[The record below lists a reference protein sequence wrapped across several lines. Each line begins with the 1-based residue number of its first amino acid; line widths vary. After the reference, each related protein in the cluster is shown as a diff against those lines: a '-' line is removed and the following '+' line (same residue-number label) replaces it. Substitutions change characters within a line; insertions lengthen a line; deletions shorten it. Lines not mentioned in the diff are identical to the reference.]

1 LSARDSTEALPSTM
15 APYRS
20 WRPRRKAPAAAI
32 GLRPNR
38 AASSFEK
45 PLNQLERATLF
56 RGLSA
61 SQCQEIDGA
70 GRERTFS
77 QGDSIIV
84 EGDAMHSVSLLMVG
98 RAKTVRHSAVGKLV
112 ILHVVGPGEILDG
125 IGYGLGSTH
134 SLGAYA
140 LEPCRILIWDIAAF
154 ESLSQRFPA
163 LLRNSVR
170 LLGQRMRSL
179 EGRVHEFATERV
191 PQRLA
196 RVLLRLIADS
206 GSSFDSDPVDLSCEE
221 LAQMAGTTLFT
232 VSRLLCEWASQG
244 IIRPERSAIL
254 FENLPGLI
262 AVAMQD
268 TPLQDTRRDTAL
280 GRSGE
285 AKHAR
290 GTAPDEPAARRIL

>member
-1 LSARDSTEALPSTM
+1 MAAINSIETRPSTM
-15 APYRS
+15 LASPN
-20 WRPRRKAPAAAI
+20 WRPRSKAPAVSVH
-32 GLRPNR
+32 LHLNR
-38 AASSFEK
+38 AFVEN
-45 PLNQLERATLF
+45 PLKQLERTSLF
-56 RGLSA
+56 RDISA
-61 SQCQEIDGA
+61 SQCREISSL

-77 QGDSIIV
+77 QDESIIV
-84 EGDAMHSVSLLMVG
+84 EGDAMQSVWLLTAG

-112 ILHVVGPGEILDG
+112 ILHVAGPGDVLDG
-125 IGYGLGSTH
+125 LGYGAGSTH
-134 SLGAYA
+134 SVAAYA
-140 LEPCRILIWDIAAF
+140 LEACRILTWDMAEF

-170 LLGQRMRSL
+170 ILTQRMRTL

-196 RVLLRLIADS
+196 RVLLRLIAES
-206 GSSFDSDPVDLSCEE
+206 GTSANTAAVDLSCEE

-232 VSRLLCEWASQG
+232 VSRLLCEWASEG

-268 TPLQDTRRDTAL
+268 TGREDTRRED
-280 GRSGE
+280 SW
-285 AKHAR
+285 
-290 GTAPDEPAARRIL
+290 

>member
-1 LSARDSTEALPSTM
+1 MPARDLIEALPSTM
-15 APYRS
+15 AAYPS

-38 AASSFEK
+38 AASSFEE
-45 PLNQLERATLF
+45 PLNQLERAPLF

-61 SQCQEIDGA
+61 TQCQEIYGA

-77 QGDSIIV
+77 QDHSIIV
-84 EGDAMHSVSLLMVG
+84 EGDAMHSVSLLTAG

-125 IGYGLGSTH
+125 IGYGPGSTH

-140 LEPCRILIWDIAAF
+140 LEPCRILTWDIAAF

-170 LLGQRMRSL
+170 LLAQRMRSL

-196 RVLLRLIADS
+196 RVLLRLIAESGRSLDS
-206 GSSFDSDPVDLSCEE
+206 APVELSCEE
-221 LAQMAGTTLFT
+221 LAQMAGTTLFS

-268 TPLQDTRRDTAL
+268 TLTQDTRRDTAL

-285 AKHAR
+285 AKRAR
-290 GTAPDEPAARRIL
+290 GTAADEPAARRIL

>member
-1 LSARDSTEALPSTM
+1 MPARDFIEAQPSPI
-15 APYRS
+15 AACPSR
-20 WRPRRKAPAAAI
+20 RPRRKVPTA
-32 GLRPNR
+32 GMSLRLSRSVESGENPV
-38 AASSFEK
+38 
-45 PLNQLERATLF
+45 NQLERASLF

-61 SQCQEIDGA
+61 SQCQEIYGL
-70 GRERTFS
+70 GRERAFS

-84 EGDAMHSVSLLMVG
+84 EGDAMRSVSLLTAG

-112 ILHVVGPGEILDG
+112 IFHVVGPGDVLDG
-125 IGYGLGSTH
+125 LGYGLGSMH
-134 SLGAYA
+134 SVGAYA
-140 LEPCRILIWDIAAF
+140 LEPCRTLTWNIAEF
-154 ESLSQRFPA
+154 ESLSQRLPA

-170 LLGQRMRSL
+170 LLTQRMRSL

-206 GSSFDSDPVDLSCEE
+206 GSSHDHSPVDLSCEE

-254 FENLPGLI
+254 FENLAGLI
-262 AVAMQD
+262 AVAMQID
-268 TPLQDTRRDTAL
+268 SDASGQPAPGGTP
-280 GRSGE
+280 
-285 AKHAR
+285 
-290 GTAPDEPAARRIL
+290 

>member
-1 LSARDSTEALPSTM
+1 MPARDFIEAQPSPI
-15 APYRS
+15 AACPS
-20 WRPRRKAPAAAI
+20 WRPRRKAPAA
-32 GLRPNR
+32 GMSLRVSR
-38 AASSFEK
+38 AVESVEN
-45 PLNQLERATLF
+45 PVNPLERTSLF

-61 SQCQEIDGA
+61 SQCQEIYGA

-84 EGDAMHSVSLLMVG
+84 EGDAMRSVSLLTAG

-112 ILHVVGPGEILDG
+112 IFHVVGPGDVLDG
-125 IGYGLGSTH
+125 LGYGLGSMH
-134 SLGAYA
+134 SVGAYA
-140 LEPCRILIWDIAAF
+140 LEPCRTLAWDIAEF

-170 LLGQRMRSL
+170 LLTQRMRSL

-206 GSSFDSDPVDLSCEE
+206 GSSRDSAPVDLSCEE

-254 FENLPGLI
+254 FENLAGLI
-262 AVAMQD
+262 AVATQD
-268 TPLQDTRRDTAL
+268 TGRKDTRRED
-280 GRSGE
+280 S
-285 AKHAR
+285 K
-290 GTAPDEPAARRIL
+290 